1 MLGTRGSQNRY
12 IQPKP
17 IVFADSKTDDELSIL
32 GVWRFQRCSFLLAR
46 AGVLLGM

>member
-1 MLGTRGSQNRY
+1 MLGTGGSQNRY

-17 IVFADSKTDDELSIL
+17 IVFADSKTDDEL
-32 GVWRFQRCSFLLAR
+32 WRFQRCSFLLAR